1 MARGKAREMADIT
14 TTRDG
19 EHGAHGH
26 RTHPRTV
33 RWAMILAGGDGT
45 RLRDLARGLATA
57 AAV

>member
-1 MARGKAREMADIT
+1 MADIT

-19 EHGAHGH
+19 EHGARSH